1 MKKKQAIKDV
11 LYGGMLEMTHN
22 REYFYRSSVGS
33 RYSHWTEEGKK
44 ELLNLI
50 EQTTGDMLDIEEEL
64 IKDRA
69 KEMFIDK
76 LKG

>member
-11 LYGGMLEMTHN
+11 LYGGMLEMSHN
-22 REYFYRSSVGS
+22 RNYFYRSSVGA
-33 RYSHWTEEGKK
+33 RYSHWTEEGKA
-44 ELLNLI
+44 ELLNLLDQI
-50 EQTTGDMLDIEEEL
+50 TGDMLEAEEEM

-69 KEMFIDK
+69 KEMFIEK

>member
-11 LYGGMLEMTHN
+11 LYGGMLELSHN
-22 REYFYRSSVGS
+22 REYFYRSSVGA
-33 RYSHWTEEGKK
+33 RYSHWTEEGRK
-44 ELLNLI
+44 ELLNLL
-50 EQTTGDMLDIEEEL
+50 EQTTQDMLEVEEEL

-69 KEMFIDK
+69 KDMFVEK